1 MRAKEKGMC
10 SQVQVQ
16 LYDLCHDIVG
26 SIIRVVV
33 VWGSR
38 ASNLDNSVH
47 CTRTPIV
54 LKNHH
59 IIKEHH
65 QSKTTMICNRC
76 YLHFKV
82 PTKAPFN
89 W

>member
-1 MRAKEKGMC
+1 MC
-10 SQVQVQ
+10 RQVQVQ

-26 SIIRVVV
+26 SIILVVV

-38 ASNLDNSVH
+38 ASNLDNSIEELQWYLKPPIVFKSNTNVQEH
-47 CTRTPIV
+47 QQYQRTP
-54 LKNHH
+54 KFA
-59 IIKEHH
+59 
-65 QSKTTMICNRC
+65 ICI
-76 YLHFKV
+76 LKV

>member
-1 MRAKEKGMC
+1 MNIWK
-10 SQVQVQ
+10 QVKVQ

-26 SIIRVVV
+26 SIILVVV

-38 ASNLDNSVH
+38 ASNLDNKVEELQYYSKPPIVFKSNTNVQGH
-47 CTRTPIV
+47 QQYQRTP
-54 LKNHH
+54 KFA
-59 IIKEHH
+59 
-65 QSKTTMICNRC
+65 ICAIC
-76 YLHFKV
+76 ILTV